1 MVISITVDDARI
13 KAEVLYIKVSL
24 KTQLG
29 GSVLLSLDPVET
41 LIFRINS
48 NASIVCCWYNNP
60 FT

>member
-41 LIFRINS
+41 FIFRING
-48 NASIVCCWYNNP
+48 NASKVCCWYNNP